1 MRVCFITTSYPS
13 SIDDPAGHFVAAE
26 VRKAENEGA
35 AVTVIHPRAGGAF
48 GWPGV
53 TARIRERPVRAF
65 EAAAWGIAAAARVR
79 RAQPDRIVAH
89 WSVPSAFPI
98 ASSTLLPD
106 VPLEIVSH
114 GGDVRLLVALPGR
127 VRSEIVQRLAR
138 RAERWRFVSQSLKEE
153 LEGSLDGAD
162 AIAVSRVAVV
172 APSPLGEMEVAP
184 SSVRELRALVGD
196 RPLYV
201 CASRLVPS
209 KRIDKVIDYVASGAR
224 ERSPVLV
231 VLGDG
236 PQRAYL
242 EELAHRW
249 RIDARFLGITPR
261 TETLSWI
268 SAADEFVHA
277 SRVEGFS
284 TVLREA
290 EHLGVKV
297 TRL

>member
-1 MRVCFITTSYPS
+1 MRVCFVTTSYPVGA
-13 SIDDPAGHFVAAE
+13 DDPAGHFVLAE
-26 VRKAENEGA
+26 VREAENEGA
-35 AVTVIHPRAGGAF
+35 RVTVVRPRAGGAF

-53 TARIRERPVRAF
+53 TTRIRERPIRAF
-65 EAAAWGIAAAARVR
+65 EAAAWAASAAANVR
-79 RAQPDRIVAH
+79 RARPDRIVAH
-89 WSVPSAFPI
+89 WSIPSAWPI
-98 ASSTLLPD
+98 AASAMLPT
-106 VPLEIVSH
+106 VPLEVVSH
-114 GGDVRLLVALPGR
+114 GGDVRLLLSMPGA
-127 VRSEIVQRLAR
+127 AR
-138 RAERWRFVSQSLKEE
+138 GYLVGRIAARAERWRFVSQAL
-153 LEGSLDGAD
+153 LDDLVASLDAQV
-162 AIAVSRVAVV
+162 AERLAAVASVR
-172 APSPLGEMEVAP
+172 PSPLGEMDVPER
-184 SSVRELRALVGD
+184 SVRERRALVGD

-201 CASRLVPS
+201 CASRLVAS
-209 KRIDKVIDYVASGAR
+209 KRVDKVIDYVASGSR
-224 ERSPVLV
+224 ERAPVLV

-249 RIDARFLGITPR
+249 RIDARFLGTTPR